1 MSFMTTLVVSPAAQI
16 RRLGL
21 WLRKKRRLPLRI
33 RLALWSGLLVLLLSF
48 VLLLFINWV
57 ALSTF
62 PRIVRGNLS
71 PQIRATHA
79 SQPGSIPPQ
88 LAAYLRDRRT
98 TNPLEDALLLEL
110 RSISLVGLGLV
121 TVIGGVSAYFVAGF
135 TLRPVRKVS
144 KAAQRIS
151 ANTLNTRLALDGP
164 KDEVKELADTFDAM
178 LGRLERTFD
187 QQSRFVGDVAHELRT
202 PLASLRTNLE
212 VVTAD
217 ENATLDDY
225 HEMANAQE
233 RALTRLERVVA
244 DLLILAKSE
253 QPLAHSD
260 VSLGSLMEEV
270 FSGLE
275 HKASE
280 RHVELS
286 LTSTTEIVIRGNESL
301 LARVFSNLIENGIN
315 YNLSGGE
322 VLVTIDRKD
331 CWAVVNIA
339 DTGIGIMPETQ
350 THIFD
355 RFYRAD
361 GSRSRHNGGA
371 GLGLSLVTAIV
382 QQHGG
387 QVGVTSTPHCGS
399 TFTVL
404 LPLSQLRRDNA

>member
-1 MSFMTTLVVSPAAQI
+1 MSIMTTDAASPVPRLQ
-16 RRLGL
+16 RLGR
-21 WLRKKRRLPLRI
+21 WLRKKHRLPLRI

-48 VLLLFINWV
+48 ILLLFINWV

-62 PRIVRGNLS
+62 PRIVRGNIL
-71 PQIRATHA
+71 
-79 SQPGSIPPQ
+79 PQ
-88 LAAYLRDRRT
+88 LRAAYIAQHGNVPPSSTYFRDRRA

-110 RSISLVGLGLV
+110 RSISLIGLGFVAL
-121 TVIGGVSAYFVAGF
+121 IGGVSAYFMAGL

-178 LGRLERTFD
+178 LGRLQQTFD

-212 VVTAD
+212 VVTTD
-217 ENATLDDY
+217 DNATLDDY
-225 HEMANAQE
+225 REMADAQE
-233 RALTRLERVVA
+233 RALNRLESVVA

-253 QPLAHSD
+253 QPIAHTD
-260 VSLGSLMEEV
+260 VSLNAVIEEV
-270 FSGLE
+270 ISDLTQR
-275 HKASE
+275 ASE
-280 RHVELS
+280 HGITIQLMS
-286 LTSTTEIVIRGNESL
+286 ATEIVIPGNETL
-301 LARVFSNLIENGIN
+301 LARVFSNLLENGIN

-322 VLVTIDRKD
+322 VLVTLDRKE
-331 CWAVVNIA
+331 CLAVINIS
-339 DTGIGIMPETQ
+339 DTGIGMSPETQ
-350 THIFD
+350 PHIFD

-361 GSRSRHNGGA
+361 SSRSRHTGGA

-387 QVGVTSTPHCGS
+387 HVGVVSVPDAGS
-399 TFTVL
+399 TFTVS
-404 LPLSQLRRDNA
+404 LPLSEA

>member
-1 MSFMTTLVVSPAAQI
+1 MRLPLVAAEVSPIA
-16 RRLGL
+16 RLQCLGR
-21 WLRKKRRLPLRI
+21 WLRKKHRLPLRV

-57 ALSTF
+57 AIGTF
-62 PRIVRGNLS
+62 PRIVKGHLLTQTRVTYLQKSGDIS
-71 PQIRATHA
+71 
-79 SQPGSIPPQ
+79 PQ
-88 LAAYLRDRRT
+88 LAAKIRELRT
-98 TNPLEDALLLEL
+98 NNPLEDALLLEL
-110 RSISLVGLGLV
+110 RSISLIGLGLV
-121 TVIGGVSAYFVAGF
+121 ALIGGVSAYFLAGF

-164 KDEVKELADTFDAM
+164 GDEVKELADTFDAM
-178 LGRLERTFD
+178 LGRLEQTFD

-212 VVTAD
+212 VVTTD
-217 ENATLDDY
+217 EYATLDDY
-225 HEMANAQE
+225 REMADAQE
-233 RALTRLERVVA
+233 RALTRLEGVVA
-244 DLLILAKSE
+244 DLLILARSE
-253 QPLAHSD
+253 QPLTHAT

-270 FSGLE
+270 ISDLE
-275 HKASE
+275 QRASE
-280 RHVELS
+280 RHVTLHLVS
-286 LTSTTEIVIRGNESL
+286 STEIVIPGNETL

-322 VLVTIDRKD
+322 VLVTLDRKE

-339 DTGIGIMPETQ
+339 DTGIGMPPETQ
-350 THIFD
+350 PHIFD

-361 GSRSRHNGGA
+361 NSRSRHTGGA
-371 GLGLSLVTAIV
+371 GLGLSIVTAIV

-387 QVGVTSTPHCGS
+387 QVGVTSTPNAGS

-404 LPLSQLRRDNA
+404 LPLS

>member
-1 MSFMTTLVVSPAAQI
+1 MSFMTTRAVLPVSRLQ
-16 RRLGL
+16 RLGR
-21 WLRKKRRLPLRI
+21 WLRKKRRLSLRV

-57 ALSTF
+57 AISTF
-62 PRIVRGNLS
+62 PRIVRGNLPPQMRAAYAGQQGKVS
-71 PQIRATHA
+71 PQLVR
-79 SQPGSIPPQ
+79 
-88 LAAYLRDRRT
+88 YLHDWRT

-110 RSISLVGLGLV
+110 RSISLIGLGLV
-121 TVIGGVSAYFVAGF
+121 AIIGGASAYFVAGL

-178 LGRLERTFD
+178 LGRLEQTFD

-217 ENATLDDY
+217 ENASLDDY
-225 HEMANAQE
+225 REMANTQE
-233 RALTRLERVVA
+233 RALTRLESVVA
-244 DLLILAKSE
+244 DLLMLAKSE
-253 QPLAHSD
+253 QPLAHTD
-260 VSLGSLMEEV
+260 VSLVSLMEEV

-280 RHVELS
+280 RHVKLS
-286 LTSTTEIVIRGNESL
+286 LITTTEIVIPGNETL

-315 YNLSGGE
+315 YNLAGGD
-322 VLVTIDRKD
+322 VSVTIDRKED
-331 CWAVVNIA
+331 WAVVNIA
-339 DTGIGIMPETQ
+339 DTGVGIAPETQ

-355 RFYRAD
+355 RFYRVD
-361 GSRSRHNGGA
+361 SSRSRHNGGT

-387 QVGVTSTPHCGS
+387 QVGVTSTPNAGS

-404 LPLSQLRRDNA
+404 LPLSQA

>member
-1 MSFMTTLVVSPAAQI
+1 MSFMTTLAVLPVSHLQ
-16 RRLGL
+16 RLGH
-21 WLRKKRRLPLRI
+21 WLRKKRRLSLRI

-57 ALSTF
+57 ALSAF

-71 PQIRATHA
+71 PQIRAA
-79 SQPGSIPPQ
+79 YARQPGNIPPQ
-88 LAAYLRDRRT
+88 LVGYLRDRRT

-110 RSISLVGLGLV
+110 RSISLIGLGFV
-121 TVIGGVSAYFVAGF
+121 AIIGGASAYFVAGF

-164 KDEVKELADTFDAM
+164 NDEVKELADTFDAM
-178 LGRLERTFD
+178 LGRLEQTFD

-225 HEMANAQE
+225 REMANTQE
-233 RALTRLERVVA
+233 RALTRLESVVA
-244 DLLILAKSE
+244 DLLMLAKSE
-253 QPLAHSD
+253 QPLAHID
-260 VSLGSLMEEV
+260 VSLVSLMEEV

-280 RHVELS
+280 RHVKLS
-286 LTSTTEIVIRGNESL
+286 LINTTEIVIPGNETL

-315 YNLSGGE
+315 YNLAGGD
-322 VLVTIDRKD
+322 VSVTIDRKEG
-331 CWAVVNIA
+331 WAVVNIA
-339 DTGIGIMPETQ
+339 DTGVGIAPETQ

-355 RFYRAD
+355 RFYRVD
-361 GSRSRHNGGA
+361 SSRSRHNGGT

-387 QVGVTSTPHCGS
+387 QVGVTSTPNAGS
-399 TFTVL
+399 TFNVL
-404 LPLSQLRRDNA
+404 LPLSQAKIS